1 MKGLLFNHVCILFPL
16 SFFNYGLLEG
26 TNTQFD
32 LPFPSW
38 SDMLLR
44 CLVYFIIEDAF
55 FYLVHRWLHTDWAYK
70 NIHRQHH
77 TFDAP
82 IAMASSYA
90 HPFEMVLLG
99 IGSFIGP
106 FLVGLY
112 GSGHMFAWWVWMTV
126 RQIEAL
132 DVHSGFDFPW
142 HLSKFIPFYCGPH
155 HHDYHHM
162 TYNGNY
168 ASTFIWMDWLFGTD
182 KAYRG
187 REIKPKNKKD
197 L

>member
-1 MKGLLFNHVCILFPL
+1 
-16 SFFNYGLLEG
+16 LEG